1 MAKKSTKTAHVL
13 NLISK
18 PTETKDNT
26 TQEPQQQETVT
37 ASPPISSPLLSS
49 LKETAKNAALSDKIK
64 DNLLAELLEEE
75 ASVSESQPENNI
87 TASPEAMTSPENI
100 TSETMTPVPEPEE
113 PKTENSYSTIQTI
126 PEVKEEITPTPPIDT
141 IVQPSAPTLDI
152 DTPDCTV
159 EQAEDIFY
167 FVNVCEM
174 LIKEKAVE
182 YLKKFD
188 VCTCSRC
195 VADTIALTLSN
206 LTPKYIVTD
215 EPDVIPFL
223 SYYDSKFNN
232 TIMTELTKSC
242 LLVDANPRHKPK
254 TD

>member
-13 NLISK
+13 NLIST

-26 TQEPQQQETVT
+26 TQEPQHQETVT
-37 ASPPISSPLLSS
+37 ASPPVASPLLSS

-87 TASPEAMTSPENI
+87 TASQDAMTSPENVA
-100 TSETMTPVPEPEE
+100 SETMTPVPEPEE

-126 PEVKEEITPTPPIDT
+126 PEVKEEITQTPPT
-141 IVQPSAPTLDI
+141 TAVVQPPAPTL

-159 EQAEDIFY
+159 EQEEDAFY

-215 EPDVIPFL
+215 EPDIIPFL

-232 TIMTELTKSC
+232 NIMTELTKAC

>member
-37 ASPPISSPLLSS
+37 ASPPVASPLLSS

-87 TASPEAMTSPENI
+87 TTSQDAMTSPENVA
-100 TSETMTPVPEPEE
+100 SETMTPVPEPEE

-126 PEVKEEITPTPPIDT
+126 PEVKEEITQTPHT
-141 IVQPSAPTLDI
+141 TAVVQPPAPTL

-159 EQAEDIFY
+159 EQEEDAFY

-232 TIMTELTKSC
+232 NIMTELTKAC